1 MPGSLICYLNKVC
14 PKILKL
20 MKGKL
25 SKMHVHVSSSTHYHF
40 SLGKNHKNKNQFL
53 TEIYNGKCLPGI
65 SFLRFEVTW
74 NTLHNFS
81 LLSSE
86 YIYLCAKEIPV
97 AFLFE
102 ALYWNLTSYMYRMCF
117 KGEILGNFSCYWMH
131 IVRTQMYL

>member
-25 SKMHVHVSSSTHYHF
+25 SKMHVHVHVSSSTHYHF

-86 YIYLCAKEIPV
+86 YIYLLCKGNPRS
-97 AFLFE
+97 LFV
-102 ALYWNLTSYMYRMCF
+102 LSLVLKPDKLHVQGVFQRGNL
-117 KGEILGNFSCYWMH
+117 GEFFMLLNAHC
-131 IVRTQMYL
+131 

>member
-40 SLGKNHKNKNQFL
+40 SLGKNHKNKSQFL

-65 SFLRFEVTW
+65 SFLRFEVIW

-86 YIYLCAKEIPV
+86 YIYLCAKEIPE
-97 AFLFE
+97 AFLF
-102 ALYWNLTSYMYRMCF
+102 
-117 KGEILGNFSCYWMH
+117 
-131 IVRTQMYL
+131 

>member
-1 MPGSLICYLNKVC
+1 
-14 PKILKL
+14 

-97 AFLFE
+97 AFLF
-102 ALYWNLTSYMYRMCF
+102 
-117 KGEILGNFSCYWMH
+117 
-131 IVRTQMYL
+131 

>member
-81 LLSSE
+81 LLSAE
-86 YIYLCAKEIPV
+86 YIYLFCKGNPRS
-97 AFLFE
+97 LFV
-102 ALYWNLTSYMYRMCF
+102 LSLVLKPDKLHVQGVFQRGNL
-117 KGEILGNFSCYWMH
+117 GEFFMLLNAHC
-131 IVRTQMYL
+131 

>member
-40 SLGKNHKNKNQFL
+40 SLGKNHK
-53 TEIYNGKCLPGI
+53 IYNGKCLPGI

-97 AFLFE
+97 AFLF
-102 ALYWNLTSYMYRMCF
+102 
-117 KGEILGNFSCYWMH
+117 
-131 IVRTQMYL
+131 

>member
-86 YIYLCAKEIPV
+86 YIYLFCKGNPRS
-97 AFLFE
+97 LFV
-102 ALYWNLTSYMYRMCF
+102 LSLVLKPDKLQGVFQRGNL
-117 KGEILGNFSCYWMH
+117 GEFFMLLNAHC
-131 IVRTQMYL
+131 

>member
-25 SKMHVHVSSSTHYHF
+25 SKMHVHVSSSTHDHF

-53 TEIYNGKCLPGI
+53 SEIYNGKCLPGI

-97 AFLFE
+97 AFLF
-102 ALYWNLTSYMYRMCF
+102 
-117 KGEILGNFSCYWMH
+117 
-131 IVRTQMYL
+131 

>member
-86 YIYLCAKEIPV
+86 YIYLCKGNPRS
-97 AFLFE
+97 LFV
-102 ALYWNLTSYMYRMCF
+102 LSLVLKPDKLHVQGVFQRGNL
-117 KGEILGNFSCYWMH
+117 GEFFMLLNAHC
-131 IVRTQMYL
+131 